1 MPTKTKAAAP
11 LVEEP
16 QYEGPE
22 EVLEDSGDWEPQ
34 DADYS
39 GEPEPEAC
47 EAFKFELEQ
56 PAKLTGEKLKAYFNE
71 NKDQFSHVEIAKAAG
86 YCTITK
92 DGKQRMLMAAFN
104 NALLKALNGIE
115 FSKPSAAGTGRSH
128 AGLTQARV
136 SSQSLLLVSQLAVRH
151 VGAEPGDVFAVS
163 YPGDGAILLTPTG
176 EVKPV
181 VPRKKSAEEPGTP
194 LLDQAA

>member
-1 MPTKTKAAAP
+1 MPTKTKAAAAI
-11 LVEEP
+11 VEEP
-16 QYEGPE
+16 QYEAPE
-22 EVLEDSGDWEPQ
+22 EVLEDSGDWEAEAQ
-34 DADYS
+34 EADYS
-39 GEPEPEAC
+39 GEPEAC
-47 EAFKFELEQ
+47 EAPEPEQ
-56 PAKLTGEKLKAYFNE
+56 PVKLTGEQLKVYFNE

-86 YCTITK
+86 YFTITK
-92 DGKQRMLMAAFN
+92 DGKERMLMAAFN
-104 NALLKALNGIE
+104 NALLKVLNGIE
-115 FSKPSAAGTGRSH
+115 FSKPSATGTGRSH

-151 VGAEPGDVFAVS
+151 VGAEPGDVFAVT

-181 VPRKKSAEEPGTP
+181 VPRKKSAEQPGTP